1 MIKIGKVNRLMA
13 IEEADHGLLLDG
25 GEEHGLILCPW
36 KFLPK
41 EAEPGEE
48 FEVMVYFDSED
59 RIIATTETPK
69 AYVGDFTC
77 LEVVD
82 VHRKMGAFLDWGLP
96 KDLLLPYAEQITRV
110 SEGDRVV
117 VYIQADKRSNR
128 IIATMKCH
136 NHADSSD
143 PLYDDGQPVSLLI
156 ANETPMGYNAIVNN
170 QYLGL
175 LYHSE
180 VQTPIEL
187 GDQLEGYIKKIREG
201 GKIDLTLNESGYQ
214 RVSGISQDILE
225 ALIHSKKGF
234 LPIHDKSS
242 PELIRSK
249 FGVSKRAFKQAIGTL
264 YKERKILIEDNG
276 IRLAD

>member
-1 MIKIGKVNRLMA
+1 MLKIGRQNRLMA
-13 IEEADHGLLLDG
+13 IEEADNGLLLDG
-25 GEEHGLILCPW
+25 GEQGLILCPW
-36 KFLPK
+36 KFLP
-41 EAEPGEE
+41 EDAEPGEE
-48 FEVMVYFDSED
+48 FDVMVYFDSED

-69 AYVGDFTC
+69 ACVGDFAC
-77 LEVVD
+77 LEVLN

-96 KDLLLPYAEQITRV
+96 KDLLLPYAEQIRKV
-110 SEGDRVV
+110 SEGDMVV
-117 VYIQADKRSNR
+117 VYIQVDKRSNR
-128 IIATMKCH
+128 IVATMKCH
-136 NHADSSD
+136 NHVDTSP

-180 VQTPIEL
+180 VQEPIEL
-187 GDQLEGYIKKIREG
+187 GDQIEGYIKQIRQE

-214 RVSGISQDILE
+214 RVSGISQDIME

-234 LPIHDKSS
+234 LPVGDKSP
-242 PELIRSK
+242 PEVIRSK

-264 YKERKILIEDNG
+264 YKERKITIEEDG